1 MSRNKVYLEAAGR
14 TQELLNIKWT
24 LKSGGFRIGSSW
36 HEDSGIKRLTIA
48 GSEFLMLGADSALGP
63 C

>member
-24 LKSGGFRIGSSW
+24 LKSGGFRMGSTW
-36 HEDSGIKRLTIA
+36 HEDSGIKTLTIA